1 MKGAIAREQVT
12 VLRRIVTSDSIIIA
26 EQDSI
31 IVKVRINNAY
41 LREKNNALVSENKE
55 TKKIRE
61 SISAILGGGLED
73 FNRVMGELQTTNPV
87 KFVETYI
94 KLLEYSV
101 PKLRAVESTVEF
113 GSDTVSKIVVEL
125 KTRDGDNNPSNT
137 GIPEELPIQ

>member
-1 MKGAIAREQVT
+1 MPFQPGNNYGQGRPKGA
-12 VLRRIVTSDSIIIA
+12 
-26 EQDSI
+26 
-31 IVKVRINNAY
+31 
-41 LREKNNALVSENKE
+41 ENKE

-113 GSDTVSKIVVEL
+113 GNETVSKIVVEL
-125 KTRDGDNNPSNT
+125 KQRNGDNDTGNT
-137 GIPEELPIQ
+137 SIPEELPVQ